1 MDDDDEDIFH
11 PGCPV
16 LGHQRAVTQVEFS
29 GGGVIVSCGED
40 KWVRVWD
47 IASGEQMR
55 QLAGEMF
62 ALVDCP
68 DEEHRTYLYVLT
80 ADDDTLRIYKVATN
94 TLSLM
99 AEYGLTFSLSL
110 THSNSLS
117 FTLSLI
123 PAHSHSL
130 TPTHSHSLT
139 PTRSHSLGTHSH
151 SLSLSLTLT
160 HAHLLTLTHSHLLS
174 LSLTLTHP
182 HLGAAGA
189 PVACFKAPQRIT
201 SLQCHGA
208 AICVGCIG
216 GAVCILRAPFLGI

>member
-99 AEYGLTFSLSL
+99 AEYGLTFSLSH
-110 THSNSLS
+110 THSNSLEL
-117 FTLSLI
+117 TPNLWVLALI
-123 PAHSHSL
+123 HSHSHSL
-130 TPTHSHSLT
+130 SPTLT
-139 PTRSHSLGTHSH
+139 Y
-151 SLSLSLTLT
+151 SLSLTLT
-160 HAHLLTLTHSHLLS
+160 YSHSHLLS
-174 LSLTLTHP
+174 LTLT
-182 HLGAAGA
+182 
-189 PVACFKAPQRIT
+189 
-201 SLQCHGA
+201 
-208 AICVGCIG
+208 
-216 GAVCILRAPFLGI
+216 